1 MLRSSLQT
9 MFNSR
14 DCKINQDGDLSYG
27 EWEVWSGV
35 QGVVGLKGWTNTSG
49 LIFTQAYSIY
59 FNLKITSG
67 KEKKSID
74 QLDTK
79 VVNRKYT
86 L

>member
-27 EWEVWSGV
+27 EWEVWSWV
-35 QGVVGLKGWTNTSG
+35 QSVVGLTGWTNTSG

-86 L
+86 F

>member
-14 DCKINQDGDLSYG
+14 DCNINQDGDLSYG
-27 EWEVWSGV
+27 EWEVWSWV
-35 QGVVGLKGWTNTSG
+35 QGVVGLTGWTNTSG

-67 KEKKSID
+67 KEKKID
-74 QLDTK
+74 RLA
-79 VVNRKYT
+79 
-86 L
+86 

>member
-27 EWEVWSGV
+27 DWEVWSWV